1 MKIEKKRLVKI
12 PYVSEEFYGKFFIKD
27 IDGLLLNTIKVY
39 GYMPNERNKMVEC
52 PFHIDKHINIIPIL
66 TPEIYFDRFI
76 LTGIRVID
84 ADVVK
89 IDADK
94 YLHIGVDMN
103 DNYEFVLKNDSNVQ
117 EI

>member
-1 MKIEKKRLVKI
+1 MKIEKKRLVKV
-12 PYVSEEFYGKFFIKD
+12 PYVSEEFNGKFFIKD

-39 GYMPNERNKMVEC
+39 GYMSNERNKMVEC
-52 PFHIDKHINIIPIL
+52 PFRIDKHIKTIPIV

-76 LTGIRVID
+76 LKGMRVID

-89 IDADK
+89 IDADD
-94 YLHIGVDMN
+94 YLQIGADMN
-103 DNYEFVLKNDSNVQ
+103 GNYEFVLKYDSNVQ